1 MRHTQ
6 DIPLELE
13 ETLRKLAVSCRVL
26 AMEGHNDMS
35 LGHLSFRDPQGRGLW
50 LKKAQ
55 RGLEEIFDPS
65 DFLLIDFEGRR
76 LENEGFCHSE
86 WPIHTEIMLARPD
99 VNVVGHTHA
108 YYSVLFSAAEQE
120 LEPLNHEG
128 ASLRGRL
135 ARFGQTTGLIN
146 TRELGRALAQSLGD
160 ASVVLMKN
168 HGITFVGAKPEEAT
182 LNGIYIERAC
192 GAPRKQVTRS
202 RCGIFQQVPAIPSCF
217 CTARSATTASG
228 KVRSRPSVVHR
239 ARSLSAS
246 AGFIPARRFPPRNS
260 AERHVAEL
268 GAFIGSFGVPVYL
281 VGHSRGG
288 RIALHVAANRNRAV
302 RLAVLIEPG
311 GEMDRNFLLNPPQAQ
326 AKPSAGTDI
335 RERAMQLIDP
345 VGTARGWHAPLY
357 STVVMARGDGIV
369 CHRRSK
375 GYSYQALRPSPEWCG
390 TAVVL
395 WPRNRLA
402 RFHVQRS

>member
-1 MRHTQ
+1 VRHTQ

-192 GAPRKQVTRS
+192 KAQIEIAATGWDWSAQTNASYDRKLQASSDPATNYHR
-202 RCGIFQQVPAIPSCF
+202 IFF
-217 CTARSATTASG
+217 DYFAR
-228 KVRSRPSVVHR
+228 K
-239 ARSLSAS
+239 L
-246 AGFIPARRFPPRNS
+246 
-260 AERHVAEL
+260 ERHE
-268 GAFIGSFGVPVYL
+268 
-281 VGHSRGG
+281 R
-288 RIALHVAANRNRAV
+288 RAA
-302 RLAVLIEPG
+302 
-311 GEMDRNFLLNPPQAQ
+311 
-326 AKPSAGTDI
+326 
-335 RERAMQLIDP
+335 
-345 VGTARGWHAPLY
+345 
-357 STVVMARGDGIV
+357 
-369 CHRRSK
+369 
-375 GYSYQALRPSPEWCG
+375 
-390 TAVVL
+390 
-395 WPRNRLA
+395 
-402 RFHVQRS
+402 